1 MTTLPKILGIHHS
14 AYLCRDAKETRDFY
28 CDVLGMRMRATLAI
42 DKRPGTDE
50 DLRYMH
56 LFFEMEDGN
65 YIAFFDL
72 PDSVKEDYFKNK
84 DGMQEYH
91 FAFELENFKAQKF
104 FKDKLESRGL
114 TVRGPVDHGF
124 VTSIYF
130 HDPNGLQLEF
140 TVRSDRHEVILAE
153 EEAKSEEVLVRW
165 TAETAAVKSER
176 LNLATAE

>member
-1 MTTLPKILGIHHS
+1 MTTLPKIMGIHHS

-72 PDSVKEDYFKNK
+72 PDSVKEDYFRNK
-84 DGMQEYH
+84 DSMQEYH
-91 FAFELENFKAQKF
+91 FAFELENLKAQKY
-104 FKDKLESRGL
+104 FKDKLENYGL
-114 TVRGPVDHGF
+114 PVRGPVDHGF

-130 HDPNGLQLEF
+130 HDPNGLQVEF
-140 TVRSDRHEVILAE
+140 TVRSDRHETILAE
-153 EEAKSEEVLVRW
+153 EEAKSEDVLARW
-165 TAETAAVKSER
+165 TAETAAVKSKR
-176 LNLATAE
+176 LNFVAAE

>member
-72 PDSVKEDYFKNK
+72 PDSVKEDYFRNK

-91 FAFELENFKAQKF
+91 FAFELENLEAQKY
-104 FKDKLESRGL
+104 FKDKLENFGL
-114 TVRGPVDHGF
+114 PVRGPVDHGF

-130 HDPNGLQLEF
+130 HDPNGLQVEF
-140 TVRSDRHEVILAE
+140 TVRSDRHETILAE
-153 EEAKSEEVLVRW
+153 EEAKSEDVLARW

-176 LNLATAE
+176 LNFVAAE

>member
-1 MTTLPKILGIHHS
+1 
-14 AYLCRDAKETRDFY
+14 
-28 CDVLGMRMRATLAI
+28 MRATLAI

-65 YIAFFDL
+65 YLAFFDL
-72 PDSVKEDYFKNK
+72 PDSVKEDYFRNK

-91 FAFELENFKAQKF
+91 FAFELENLEAQKY
-104 FKDKLESRGL
+104 FKDKLESLGL
-114 TVRGPVDHGF
+114 PVRGPVDHGF

-130 HDPNGLQLEF
+130 HDPNGLKVEF
-140 TVRSDRHEVILAE
+140 TVRSGLHEVILAE
-153 EEAKSEEVLVRW
+153 EEAKSEDVLAHW

-176 LNLATAE
+176 LNLAAAE